1 MNNKKLSQPHDSY
14 ARYILSDIEVAKAI
28 MKSHLLPNMV
38 KRINWTTLQLANK
51 SFVNKRLRQLHS
63 DVIYRCT
70 LDDGKTHLY
79 WICEHQST
87 QDKKLPLRTLEYMVM
102 VMRQHMN
109 EGHEKLPLVMC
120 TSIYAGVQSPYSEPV
135 DIYDCFEDSTLAREC
150 MFQSMKLVD
159 LTIVSQEKL
168 LQDKTAG
175 LVQVVLQQGIKRDH
189 LDWVNNN
196 RELINQLM
204 GSKFGETSF
213 IYLLG
218 TDDNNDPNELM
229 QAIMQAAPQYNDTIM
244 TAARQLEIRGEKIGK
259 KIGEQARNLAIAQNM
274 LKKGYSVQSI
284 QEITDLSKEA
294 IEKLKEGGLLN
305 HR

>member
-1 MNNKKLSQPHDSY
+1 
-14 ARYILSDIEVAKAI
+14 
-28 MKSHLLPNMV
+28 
-38 KRINWTTLQLANK
+38 
-51 SFVNKRLRQLHS
+51 
-63 DVIYRCT
+63 
-70 LDDGKTHLY
+70 
-79 WICEHQST
+79 
-87 QDKKLPLRTLEYMVM
+87 
-102 VMRQHMN
+102 
-109 EGHEKLPLVMC
+109 
-120 TSIYAGVQSPYSEPV
+120 
-135 DIYDCFEDSTLAREC
+135 
-150 MFQSMKLVD
+150 MKLVD

-196 RELINQLM
+196 QDLINQLM

-218 TDDNNDPNELM
+218 TDDKNDPNELM
-229 QAIMQAAPQYNDTIM
+229 QAIMQAAPQYSDTIM
-244 TAARQLEIRGEKIGK
+244 TAARQLEIRGEIRGEKIGK
-259 KIGEQARNLAIAQNM
+259 KIGEKIGEQARNLAIAQNM

-284 QEITDLSKEA
+284 KEITGLSKEA

>member
-1 MNNKKLSQPHDSY
+1 
-14 ARYILSDIEVAKAI
+14 
-28 MKSHLLPNMV
+28 
-38 KRINWTTLQLANK
+38 
-51 SFVNKRLRQLHS
+51 
-63 DVIYRCT
+63 
-70 LDDGKTHLY
+70 
-79 WICEHQST
+79 
-87 QDKKLPLRTLEYMVM
+87 M

-196 RELINQLM
+196 QDLINQLM

-229 QAIMQAAPQYNDTIM
+229 QAIMQAAPQYSDTIM
-244 TAARQLEIRGEKIGK
+244 TAARQLEIRGEIRGEKIGK
-259 KIGEQARNLAIAQNM
+259 KIGEKIGEKRGEKRGEQARNLAIAQNM

-284 QEITDLSKEA
+284 QEITGLSKEA
-294 IEKLKEGGLLN
+294 IEKLQEGG
-305 HR
+305 